1 MKKFL
6 LSLLALIAL
15 TANAETTTTYE
26 GTLTVKAMVI
36 VTLYEGEDV
45 IYVTAQD
52 NGKYTLELKNFSF
65 EMTGETLEL
74 GNIVV
79 TDIDGTEGEDG
90 SITLYTSQDITIQDG
105 DDPTVDWSGPSLGE
119 ISVTINGTMTKETLS
134 ATITIPV
141 GMDITVTFEGKA
153 TDTGIEAVRSDSSV
167 QSGTSYTINGMKASE
182 GYKGIVVKDGKKV
195 LVK

>member
-15 TANAETTTTYE
+15 AANAETTTTYE
-26 GTLTVKAMVI
+26 GTLTVKAMVF

-52 NGKYTLELKNFSF
+52 NGKYTLELKNFGF
-65 EMTGETLEL
+65 EMTGVLLEL

-90 SITLYTSQDITIQDG
+90 SITLYTSQYITIQDG
-105 DDPTVDWSGPSLGE
+105 DDPTIDWQGPSMGE
-119 ISVTINGTMTKETLS
+119 ISVTINGTMTDETLS

-141 GMDITVTFEGKA
+141 GTDITVTFEGKA
-153 TDTGIEAVRSDSSV
+153 TDTGIESVRSDVNV
-167 QSGTSYTINGMKASE
+167 QNGTSYTINGMKASE
-182 GYKGIVVKDGKKV
+182 GYKGIVIKDGKKV